1 MPRAKKQIIIPAN
14 ATSFTKDYYNLK
26 VIDKAGEKIGSIADM
41 SITMGEEF
49 PKVTSI
55 VVSVKVKL
63 SLLGSAKFEAI
74 VPWRTV
80 KYCDEREMKLGVGYS
95 ELKPGRIGKDE
106 LLFKKHI
113 MDQQIV
119 DNEGRKLLR
128 VNDVKLKAMDGNL
141 RLVGVEVGIKGLL
154 YRLGAGRRLERLADK
169 FNVKIMENIILWDLV
184 SQFDREMNRIKLVIS
199 QEMLKDLMN
208 L

>member
-1 MPRAKKQIIIPAN
+1 MPRARKQIIVPAN
-14 ATSFTKDYYNLK
+14 ATSFTKDYLDLR
-26 VIDKAGEKIGSIADM
+26 VIDKDGERIGSIADM
-41 SITMGEEF
+41 AITMGEEF
-49 PKVTSI
+49 PKVSSI

-80 KYCDEREMKLGVGYS
+80 KYCDDDAMKLGVSYS
-95 ELKPGRIGKDE
+95 ELKPGKIGNDE
-106 LLFKKHI
+106 LLFKKQI

-128 VNDVKLKAMDGNL
+128 VNDVKLKAMAGNL
-141 RLVGVEVGIKGLL
+141 RLVGVEVGVKGLL
-154 YRLGAGRRLERLADK
+154 YRLGAGRRLEKLADK
-169 FNVKIMENIILWDLV
+169 FNVKLMENIIMWDLV

>member
-1 MPRAKKQIIIPAN
+1 MPAKKKQIVIPAN
-14 ATSFTKDYYNLK
+14 ATSFTKDYYGLK
-26 VIDKAGEKIGSIADM
+26 VIDKDGERIGSIVDM
-41 SITMGEEF
+41 AITMGEEF
-49 PKVTSI
+49 PKVSSI

-80 KYCDEREMKLGVGYS
+80 KYCDDRELKLGVGYS
-95 ELKPGRIGKDE
+95 ELKPGKIKNDE
-106 LLFKKHI
+106 LQFKKHI

-169 FNVKIMENIILWDLV
+169 FNVKVMENIIMWDLV

-199 QEMLKDLMN
+199 QEMLKDLIN

>member
-1 MPRAKKQIIIPAN
+1 
-14 ATSFTKDYYNLK
+14 
-26 VIDKAGEKIGSIADM
+26 
-41 SITMGEEF
+41 
-49 PKVTSI
+49 
-55 VVSVKVKL
+55 
-63 SLLGSAKFEAI
+63 
-74 VPWRTV
+74 
-80 KYCDEREMKLGVGYS
+80 MKLGVGYS
-95 ELKPGRIGKDE
+95 ELRPGRIGKDE

-128 VNDVKLKAMDGNL
+128 VNDVKLKAMDSNL

-154 YRLGAGRRLERLADK
+154 YRLGAGRRLERLANK
-169 FNVKIMENIILWDLV
+169 FNVKIMENIIMWDLV

-199 QEMLKDLMN
+199 QEMLKDLIN